1 MTTLTALIIK
11 ITEKLFYYDY
21 TDYADTL
28 STLTMPTTLI
38 FNTTCKII

>member
-28 STLTMPTTLI
+28 STLSDYVDYADI
-38 FNTTCKII
+38 QHYV